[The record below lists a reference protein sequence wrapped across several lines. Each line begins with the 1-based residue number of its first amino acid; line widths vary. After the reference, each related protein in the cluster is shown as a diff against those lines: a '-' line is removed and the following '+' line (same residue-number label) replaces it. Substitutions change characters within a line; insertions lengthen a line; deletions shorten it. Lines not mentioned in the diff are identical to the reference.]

1 MRVRIHKL
9 FEIFLQAHA
18 ARPEA
23 SLVHSLTQSPCLED
37 TSEKMN
43 IMGETIA
50 DIALGEHR
58 FAESIAKA
66 RQAGEENM
74 NLINDFI
81 QSHAELSW
89 VRPQAGLIGFCRFN
103 SDLDAAEISE
113 RLLAAPY
120 RSFVMPGNAYG
131 YSNHIRVGAGGA
143 IAIPLKCGESMLLRP
158 RPLRETPPELCLML
172 TDCRID

>member
-1 MRVRIHKL
+1 MVLR
-9 FEIFLQAHA
+9 
-18 ARPEA
+18 
-23 SLVHSLTQSPCLED
+23 ED
-37 TSEKMN
+37 TSEIMN

-58 FAESIAKA
+58 FAKSIAKA
-66 RQAGEENM
+66 RQAGEENL

-131 YSNHIRVGAGGA
+131 YPNHIRVGAGGA
-143 IAIPLKCGESMLLRP
+143 AADGVAKGLAALARFLR
-158 RPLRETPPELCLML
+158 
-172 TDCRID
+172 DQAHN